1 MVYVVKERR
10 KGWLWE
16 HRNPVLAVCFALVV
30 LGTVDQGAASESINL
45 VPFPLDLLLFV
56 AELASILVI
65 IWLSIISRSPRSEA
79 QATI

>member
-16 HRNPVLAVCFALVV
+16 HRNPVLAVCFAVVV
-30 LGTVDQGAASESINL
+30 LGIVSESINL
-45 VPFPLDLLLFV
+45 VPFPLDLLAV
-56 AELASILVI
+56 IAELASILVI
-65 IWLSIISRSPRSEA
+65 IWLSIISRSPWSEA

>member
-16 HRNPVLAVCFALVV
+16 HRNPVIAMCFAGVF
-30 LGTVDQGAASESINL
+30 LGMVSESTSL
-45 VPFPLDLLLFV
+45 VPFPLNLLVVV
-56 AELASILVI
+56 AELASVLVI
-65 IWLSIISRSPRSEA
+65 IWLSIISASPRSQA